1 MESIFVSRP
10 PDGCMP
16 GQFWLPYA
24 IVIWDTRGIFR
35 RMPTIAA
42 DKLVQF
48 ATALLVAGGVPG
60 DEARLVAKSL
70 VAANL
75 MGHDSHGVMRIP
87 YYLDGVAKGE
97 VKPGAP
103 FTVIKESD
111 SLVQADGNWGFGQ
124 TQARQLTERLISKAR
139 KSGVALGT
147 LVHCAHIGR
156 LGEYCEQAAAAG
168 MVSMLMVNTHGTA
181 RRVAPPGGTA
191 PRLGTNPI
199 AIGVPYADG
208 PLVTDF
214 GTSATAEGKVR
225 VKRIAGQKCPDG
237 WLLDNQGN
245 PTNDPAVLYTDP
257 QGTIRPFGGDQP
269 HKGFALGLMVEIF
282 AGALS
287 GGVCIRETPINQ
299 MGNCVFELVIDPN
312 HVGGGQ
318 HFAREV
324 TCLVQFIRNC
334 PRADGVSEILLPGDP
349 ERKTAA
355 RRQSEGIPLDD
366 GNWKQLLDF
375 SAKLKVPAPQ

>member
-1 MESIFVSRP
+1 
-10 PDGCMP
+10 MP
-16 GQFWLPYA
+16 NIP
-24 IVIWDTRGIFR
+24 
-35 RMPTIAA
+35 A

-48 ATALLVAGGVPG
+48 ATALLQAGGVSA

-87 YYLDGVAKGE
+87 YYLEGVPKGE
-97 VKPGAP
+97 VKPGAEL
-103 FTVIKESD
+103 TIVKETD

-124 TQARQLTERLISKAR
+124 TQARRLTERLIAKAK
-139 KSGVALGT
+139 KSGVAVGT
-147 LVHCAHIGR
+147 LVHSCHIGR
-156 LGEYCEQAAAAG
+156 LGEYCEQAAAAD
-168 MVSMLMVNTHGTA
+168 MVSLLMVNTHGAA

-199 AIGVPYADG
+199 AIGVPHPDG
-208 PLVTDF
+208 ALVMDF

-237 WLLDNQGN
+237 WLLDNAGK
-245 PTNDPAVLYTDP
+245 PTNDPNSLYGEP
-257 QGTIRPFGGDQP
+257 PGTIRPFGGDQP

-299 MGNCVFELVIDPN
+299 IGNCVFALVVDPN
-312 HVGGGQ
+312 HVGGGE

-324 TCLVQFIRNC
+324 RGLIEFIRTC
-334 PRADGVSEILLPGDP
+334 PKANGVSEILLPGDP

-355 RRQSEGIPLDD
+355 VRQSQGVPIDD
-366 GNWKQLLDF
+366 GNWNQLLKF
-375 SAKLKVPAPQ
+375 AERLKVPAPT